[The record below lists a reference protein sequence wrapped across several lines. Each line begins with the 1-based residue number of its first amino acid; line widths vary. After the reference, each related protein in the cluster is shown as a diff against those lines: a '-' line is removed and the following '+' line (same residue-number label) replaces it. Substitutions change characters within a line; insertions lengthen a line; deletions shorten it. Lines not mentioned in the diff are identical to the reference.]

1 MSKLNTKVITGVKY
15 IYLIVFFALLA
26 GFFHP
31 IITDTSFDNLITGTL
46 VLFIG
51 LAGGVLVYKA
61 ITSESKRGIFFWWRI
76 WANSHF
82 PLFHISDDWKILVRR
97 QNIDKIREDEA

>member
-1 MSKLNTKVITGVKY
+1 MSKLNTKVITGAKY
-15 IYLIVFFALLA
+15 IYLVVFFVLLA

-31 IITDTSFDNLITGTL
+31 IITDTSFDNVITGTL

-61 ITSESKRGIFFWWRI
+61 ATSESKRGIFFGGGFGLI
-76 WANSHF
+76 A
-82 PLFHISDDWKILVRR
+82 ISLYFIFQITGRF
-97 QNIDKIREDEA
+97 

>member
-1 MSKLNTKVITGVKY
+1 MSKLNSKTIAGIKY

-31 IITDTSFDNLITGTL
+31 IITHTSFESVILGVLI
-46 VLFIG
+46 LFVG

-61 ITSESKRGIFFWWRI
+61 LTSYNKKGFLFGGGFALVAISLYFVFQMTGRI
-76 WANSHF
+76 G
-82 PLFHISDDWKILVRR
+82 
-97 QNIDKIREDEA
+97 

>member
-1 MSKLNTKVITGVKY
+1 MSKLSTKVITSAKY
-15 IYLIVFFALLA
+15 IYLVVFFVLLA

-31 IITDTSFDNLITGTL
+31 IITGTSFDNVITGTL

-61 ITSESKRGIFFWWRI
+61 ATSDSKRGIFFGGGFGLI
-76 WANSHF
+76 A
-82 PLFHISDDWKILVRR
+82 ISLYYVFQMTGRF
-97 QNIDKIREDEA
+97 

>member
-1 MSKLNTKVITGVKY
+1 MSKLNTKVITGGKY
-15 IYLIVFFALLA
+15 IYLVIFCVLLA

-31 IITDTSFDNLITGTL
+31 IITDTSFDNVITGIL

-61 ITSESKRGIFFWWRI
+61 ATSESKRGIFFGGGFGLI
-76 WANSHF
+76 A
-82 PLFHISDDWKILVRR
+82 ISLYFIFQMTGRF
-97 QNIDKIREDEA
+97 

>member
-31 IITDTSFDNLITGTL
+31 IITDTSFDNVITGTL

-61 ITSESKRGIFFWWRI
+61 ATSESKRGIFFGGGFGLI
-76 WANSHF
+76 A
-82 PLFHISDDWKILVRR
+82 ISLYFVFQMTGRF
-97 QNIDKIREDEA
+97 

>member
-15 IYLIVFFALLA
+15 IYLVVFFALLA

-61 ITSESKRGIFFWWRI
+61 TTSESKRGIFFGGGFGLI
-76 WANSHF
+76 A
-82 PLFHISDDWKILVRR
+82 ISLYFVFQMTGRF
-97 QNIDKIREDEA
+97 

>member
-15 IYLIVFFALLA
+15 IYLVVFFVLLA

-31 IITDTSFDNLITGTL
+31 VITDTSFDNLITGTL

-61 ITSESKRGIFFWWRI
+61 TTYESKRGIFFGGGFGLI
-76 WANSHF
+76 A
-82 PLFHISDDWKILVRR
+82 ISLYLVFQMTGRF
-97 QNIDKIREDEA
+97 

>member
-1 MSKLNTKVITGVKY
+1 MSKLNTKIIIGVKY

-61 ITSESKRGIFFWWRI
+61 TTSESKRGIFFGGGFGLI
-76 WANSHF
+76 A
-82 PLFHISDDWKILVRR
+82 ISLYFIFQMTGRF
-97 QNIDKIREDEA
+97 

>member
-31 IITDTSFDNLITGTL
+31 IITDPSFDNVITGTL
-46 VLFIG
+46 VLFVG

-61 ITSESKRGIFFWWRI
+61 TTSESKRGIFFGGGFGLI
-76 WANSHF
+76 A
-82 PLFHISDDWKILVRR
+82 ISLYFVFQMTGRF
-97 QNIDKIREDEA
+97 

>member
-15 IYLIVFFALLA
+15 IYLVVFFALLA

-31 IITDTSFDNLITGTL
+31 IITDTSFDNVITGTL

-61 ITSESKRGIFFWWRI
+61 ATSESKRGIFFGGGFGLI
-76 WANSHF
+76 A
-82 PLFHISDDWKILVRR
+82 ISLYFIFQMTGRF
-97 QNIDKIREDEA
+97 

>member
-15 IYLIVFFALLA
+15 IYLVVFFALLA

-31 IITDTSFDNLITGTL
+31 IITDTSFDNVITGTL

-61 ITSESKRGIFFWWRI
+61 TTSESKRGIFFGGGFGLI
-76 WANSHF
+76 G
-82 PLFHISDDWKILVRR
+82 ISLYFVFQMTVRF
-97 QNIDKIREDEA
+97 

>member
-1 MSKLNTKVITGVKY
+1 MSKTGFKTITAVKY

-31 IITDTSFDNLITGTL
+31 IITGTSFDSVITGTL

-61 ITSESKRGIFFWWRI
+61 ATSDNKRGIYFGGGFGLIAVSLYFIFQMTGR
-76 WANSHF
+76 F
-82 PLFHISDDWKILVRR
+82 
-97 QNIDKIREDEA
+97 

>member
-15 IYLIVFFALLA
+15 IYLVVFFALLA

-31 IITDTSFDNLITGTL
+31 IITDTNFDNVIIGTL
-46 VLFIG
+46 VLFIS

-61 ITSESKRGIFFWWRI
+61 ATSESKRGIFFGGGFGLI
-76 WANSHF
+76 A
-82 PLFHISDDWKILVRR
+82 ISLYFIFQMTGRF
-97 QNIDKIREDEA
+97 

>member
-15 IYLIVFFALLA
+15 IYLVVFFALLA

-31 IITDTSFDNLITGTL
+31 IITDTSFDNVIIGTL

-61 ITSESKRGIFFWWRI
+61 TTSESKRGIFFGGGFGLI
-76 WANSHF
+76 A
-82 PLFHISDDWKILVRR
+82 ISLYFIFQMTGRF
-97 QNIDKIREDEA
+97 

>member
-1 MSKLNTKVITGVKY
+1 MNKLSTKAITGAKY
-15 IYLIVFFALLA
+15 IYLVVFFVLLA

-31 IITDTSFDNLITGTL
+31 IITETIFDNVITGTL

-61 ITSESKRGIFFWWRI
+61 ATSESKKGIFFGGGFGLI
-76 WANSHF
+76 A
-82 PLFHISDDWKILVRR
+82 ISLYFIFQMTGRF
-97 QNIDKIREDEA
+97 

>member
-1 MSKLNTKVITGVKY
+1 MSKLNTKAITGVKY
-15 IYLIVFFALLA
+15 IYLVIFFALLA

-31 IITDTSFDNLITGTL
+31 IITDTSFDNVITGTL

-61 ITSESKRGIFFWWRI
+61 TTSESKRGIFFGGGFGLI
-76 WANSHF
+76 A
-82 PLFHISDDWKILVRR
+82 ISLYFIFQMTGRF
-97 QNIDKIREDEA
+97 

>member
-1 MSKLNTKVITGVKY
+1 MSKLNIKVITGVKY
-15 IYLIVFFALLA
+15 IYLVVFFVLLA

-31 IITDTSFDNLITGTL
+31 IITDTSFDNVIIGTL

-61 ITSESKRGIFFWWRI
+61 ATSESKRGIFFGGGFGLI
-76 WANSHF
+76 A
-82 PLFHISDDWKILVRR
+82 ISLYFVFQITGRF
-97 QNIDKIREDEA
+97 

>member
-1 MSKLNTKVITGVKY
+1 MSKLNTKVITGAKY
-15 IYLIVFFALLA
+15 IYLVVFFALLA

-61 ITSESKRGIFFWWRI
+61 TTSESKRGIFFGGGFGLI
-76 WANSHF
+76 A
-82 PLFHISDDWKILVRR
+82 ISLYFVFQMTGRF
-97 QNIDKIREDEA
+97 

>member
-15 IYLIVFFALLA
+15 IYLVVFFALLA

-61 ITSESKRGIFFWWRI
+61 TTSESKRGVFFGGGFGLI
-76 WANSHF
+76 A
-82 PLFHISDDWKILVRR
+82 ISLYFVFQMTGRF
-97 QNIDKIREDEA
+97 